1 MKKSAKL
8 RITFHDDRVKHVRIS
23 LVCDTDTLMAKIEK
37 WEYRPDVKRVIIVDD
52 EIK

>member
-1 MKKSAKL
+1 MKNTAKL
-8 RITFHDDRVKHVRIS
+8 KITFHDDRVKHVRIS
-23 LVCDTDTLMAKIEK
+23 LDCDTETLMSKIEK